1 MAESAPPPEL
11 PTLDFTTFLLSI
23 IASAHMHLGEAPSP
37 DGAVAVDLDLAQNDI
52 DLLALLEEK
61 TKGNLT
67 GAEDRLLH
75 HGLLDL
81 REKLE
86 RARLR

>member
-1 MAESAPPPEL
+1 MAESASPPEL

-23 IASAHMHLGEAPSP
+23 IASAHVHLGEAQGP
-37 DGAVAVDLDLAQNDI
+37 DGTVSVDLELAENDV

-75 HGLLDL
+75 HALLDL

-86 RARLR
+86 RARLG